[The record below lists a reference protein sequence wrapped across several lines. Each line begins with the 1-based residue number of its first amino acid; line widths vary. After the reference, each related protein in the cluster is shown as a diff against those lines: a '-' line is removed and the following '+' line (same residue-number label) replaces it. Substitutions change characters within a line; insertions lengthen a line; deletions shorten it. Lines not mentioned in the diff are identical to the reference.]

1 MSVRADN
8 VGMTRL
14 VDLRQNGSM
23 KLVFPRTHRKDM
35 EAIVVNTAGGITGGD
50 RFDLVGNVDAGA
62 TMTLT
67 TQAAERAYRAQPDEI
82 AKVTTTL
89 SVANEGRL
97 NWLPQEMILFDNCA
111 LERRLKIDLAPN
123 ASLLM
128 VEPVV
133 FGRAAM
139 REQLHNVWF
148 KDRITILRDAKPIY
162 IDGMTLN
169 GDAVTH
175 LARPAVANGA
185 GAMASVVMVAPDAE
199 AHLTPIRA
207 ILPVTAGASMIGQ
220 DILVMRFLAT
230 DSFDLRRTLMPVLDR
245 LTQNTLPT
253 SWRL

>member
-1 MSVRADN
+1 
-8 VGMTRL
+8 
-14 VDLRQNGSM
+14 
-23 KLVFPRTHRKDM
+23 
-35 EAIVVNTAGGITGGD
+35 
-50 RFDLVGNVDAGA
+50 
-62 TMTLT
+62 
-67 TQAAERAYRAQPDEI
+67 
-82 AKVTTTL
+82 
-89 SVANEGRL
+89 
-97 NWLPQEMILFDNCA
+97 
-111 LERRLKIDLAPN
+111 
-123 ASLLM
+123 
-128 VEPVV
+128 
-133 FGRAAM
+133 M